1 MPTRTNVFSSAKV
14 FVLAAAAG
22 QYKISPRR
30 IAMRLSAWIK
40 HVSRARFPG
49 SVWPRP
55 SVLPLRKPLML
66 VCAVASRVAPAA
78 PRPSSRAARSSPAPV
93 PSRSATISRTPQGAR
108 SRPVHRAGRFDAA
121 EMELVPPVSRDDSFA
136 QAREA
141 IAAVCAKRAK
151 KAGKKRRSSGKAL
164 APLRVA
170 VELPLASDAPAD
182 VRAMVA
188 GACAG
193 GVVGTAVYGDA
204 AAAASPFGGEDDVRE
219 HVHIDDAL
227 RGLGCD
233 LAMGEGAVALVG
245 VADDQVAAAR
255 RVAELAGARPVVGVN
270 VEWFHAGDGGVTFRA
285 AQSALQS
292 DGPPSDPVSVFANS
306 FSVVYSYLPLAI
318 KGVTGATTEGAVFK
332 CVRGGAPE
340 GSPWRILVKDDA
352 GEYQQVGAMQR
363 RPEQE
368 DLESALYNAAA
379 AKSKINQGIGLFR
392 GLADK
397 AKNAVT
403 GDKR

>member
-204 AAAASPFGGEDDVRE
+204 AAAASSFGGEDDVRE

-285 AQSALQS
+285 AAAART
-292 DGPPSDPVSVFANS
+292 DGPPPDAASVFANS

-318 KGVTGATTEGAVFK
+318 QGVTGATTEGAVFK

>member
-1 MPTRTNVFSSAKV
+1 M
-14 FVLAAAAG
+14 
-22 QYKISPRR
+22 
-30 IAMRLSAWIK
+30 
-40 HVSRARFPG
+40 
-49 SVWPRP
+49 
-55 SVLPLRKPLML
+55 
-66 VCAVASRVAPAA
+66 
-78 PRPSSRAARSSPAPV
+78 V
-93 PSRSATISRTPQGAR
+93 PS
-108 SRPVHRAGRFDAA
+108 AGRFDAT

-182 VRAMVA
+182 VRAMVV

-204 AAAASPFGGEDDVRE
+204 AAAASPYEGKDDIRE

-227 RGLGCD
+227 RGVGCD
-233 LAMGEGAVALVG
+233 LAVGEGAVALVG
-245 VADDQVAAAR
+245 IADDQIAAAR
-255 RVAELAGARPVVGVN
+255 RAAELAGARPVVGVN

-285 AQSALQS
+285 AAAART
-292 DGPPSDPVSVFANS
+292 DGPPPDAASVFANS

-318 KGVTGATTEGAVFK
+318 QGVTGATTEGAVFK

-340 GSPWRILVKDDA
+340 GSPWRILVKDDT

-368 DLESALYNAAA
+368 DLESALYSAAA
-379 AKSKINQGIGLFR
+379 AKSKINKGIGLFR
-392 GLADK
+392 GLAEK
-397 AKNAVT
+397 AKNAVA
-403 GDKR
+403 GDERK

>member
-1 MPTRTNVFSSAKV
+1 M
-14 FVLAAAAG
+14 
-22 QYKISPRR
+22 
-30 IAMRLSAWIK
+30 
-40 HVSRARFPG
+40 
-49 SVWPRP
+49 
-55 SVLPLRKPLML
+55 
-66 VCAVASRVAPAA
+66 
-78 PRPSSRAARSSPAPV
+78 V
-93 PSRSATISRTPQGAR
+93 PS
-108 SRPVHRAGRFDAA
+108 AGRFDAT

-182 VRAMVA
+182 VRAMVV

-204 AAAASPFGGEDDVRE
+204 AAAASPYEGKDDIRE

-227 RGLGCD
+227 RGVGCD
-233 LAMGEGAVALVG
+233 LAVGEGAVALVG
-245 VADDQVAAAR
+245 IADDQIAAAR
-255 RVAELAGARPVVGVN
+255 RAAELAGARPVVGVN
-270 VEWFHAGDGGVTFRA
+270 VEWFHAGDGGGTFRA
-285 AQSALQS
+285 AAAART
-292 DGPPSDPVSVFANS
+292 DGPPPDAASVFANS

-318 KGVTGATTEGAVFK
+318 QGVTGATTEGAVFK

-340 GSPWRILVKDDA
+340 GSPWRILVKDDT

-379 AKSKINQGIGLFR
+379 AKSKINKGIGLFR
-392 GLADK
+392 GLAEK
-397 AKNAVT
+397 AKNAVA
-403 GDKR
+403 GDERK

>member
-1 MPTRTNVFSSAKV
+1 MPSAGK
-14 FVLAAAAG
+14 FE
-22 QYKISPRR
+22 
-30 IAMRLSAWIK
+30 
-40 HVSRARFPG
+40 
-49 SVWPRP
+49 
-55 SVLPLRKPLML
+55 
-66 VCAVASRVAPAA
+66 
-78 PRPSSRAARSSPAPV
+78 
-93 PSRSATISRTPQGAR
+93 AT
-108 SRPVHRAGRFDAA
+108 

-136 QAREA
+136 QAKEA

-170 VELPLASDAPAD
+170 VELPLASDAPND
-182 VRAMVA
+182 VRAMVV
-188 GACAG
+188 GACGG

-204 AAAASPFGGEDDVRE
+204 AAAAETSSGMDDITE

-227 RGLGCD
+227 KGIGCD

-245 VADDQVAAAR
+245 ITDEQVAKAR

-270 VEWFHAGDGGVTFRA
+270 VEWFHAGDGGVTFRGTQNPD
-285 AQSALQS
+285 AQ
-292 DGPPSDPVSVFANS
+292 PDPVAAFANS

-318 KGVTGATTEGAVFK
+318 QGVTGATTEGAVFK
-332 CVRGGAPE
+332 CVRAGAPE

-352 GEYQQVGAMQR
+352 GAYQQVGAMQR

-379 AKSKINQGIGLFR
+379 AKSKINKGIGLFR

-397 AKNAVT
+397 AKNAVA
-403 GDKR
+403 GGGEKK

>member
-1 MPTRTNVFSSAKV
+1 MS
-14 FVLAAAAG
+14 LCAAA
-22 QYKISPRR
+22 S
-30 IAMRLSAWIK
+30 
-40 HVSRARFPG
+40 
-49 SVWPRP
+49 
-55 SVLPLRKPLML
+55 
-66 VCAVASRVAPAA
+66 CVAPAA
-78 PRPSSRAARSSPAPV
+78 PRPSSRAARPSPSPA
-93 PSRSATISRTPQGAR
+93 PSRSATISRTPRDAR
-108 SRPVHRAGRFDAA
+108 SRVVPSAGRFDAT

-182 VRAMVA
+182 VRAMVV

-204 AAAASPFGGEDDVRE
+204 AAAAATSGGKDDIRE

-227 RGLGCD
+227 RGVGCD

-255 RVAELAGARPVVGVN
+255 RVVELAGARPVVGVN

-285 AQSALQS
+285 AAV
-292 DGPPSDPVSVFANS
+292 DPDDARRTPDATAVFANS

-318 KGVTGATTEGAVFK
+318 QGVTGATTEGAVFK

-379 AKSKINQGIGLFR
+379 AKSKINKGIGLFR

-403 GDKR
+403 GESK

>member
-1 MPTRTNVFSSAKV
+1 MS
-14 FVLAAAAG
+14 LCAA
-22 QYKISPRR
+22 
-30 IAMRLSAWIK
+30 
-40 HVSRARFPG
+40 
-49 SVWPRP
+49 
-55 SVLPLRKPLML
+55 
-66 VCAVASRVAPAA
+66 ASRVAPAA
-78 PRPSSRAARSSPAPV
+78 PRPSSRAARPSPSPP
-93 PSRSATISRTPQGAR
+93 PSRSATISRTPRDAR
-108 SRPVHRAGRFDAA
+108 SRVVPSAGRFDAA

-136 QAREA
+136 QARDA

-170 VELPLASDAPAD
+170 VELPLASDAPKD
-182 VRAMVA
+182 VRAMVL

-204 AAAASPFGGEDDVRE
+204 AAAAEASAGKDDVRE

-227 RGLGCD
+227 RGVGCD

-285 AQSALQS
+285 AAAAAAQNQNESSPNVDA
-292 DGPPSDPVSVFANS
+292 DSVFANS

-318 KGVTGATTEGAVFK
+318 QGVTGATTEGAVFK

-379 AKSKINQGIGLFR
+379 AKSKINKGIGLFR

-397 AKNAVT
+397 ARNAVA
-403 GDKR
+403 GGGEK

>member
-1 MPTRTNVFSSAKV
+1 M
-14 FVLAAAAG
+14 VL
-22 QYKISPRR
+22 
-30 IAMRLSAWIK
+30 
-40 HVSRARFPG
+40 
-49 SVWPRP
+49 
-55 SVLPLRKPLML
+55 
-66 VCAVASRVAPAA
+66 
-78 PRPSSRAARSSPAPV
+78 
-93 PSRSATISRTPQGAR
+93 
-108 SRPVHRAGRFDAA
+108 
-121 EMELVPPVSRDDSFA
+121 
-136 QAREA
+136 
-141 IAAVCAKRAK
+141 
-151 KAGKKRRSSGKAL
+151 
-164 APLRVA
+164 
-170 VELPLASDAPAD
+170 
-182 VRAMVA
+182 

-204 AAAASPFGGEDDVRE
+204 AAAAEASAGKDDVRE

-227 RGLGCD
+227 RGVGCD

-285 AQSALQS
+285 AAAAAAQNQNESSPNVDA
-292 DGPPSDPVSVFANS
+292 DSVFANS

-318 KGVTGATTEGAVFK
+318 QGVTGATTEGAVFK

-379 AKSKINQGIGLFR
+379 AKSKINKGIGLFR

-397 AKNAVT
+397 ARNAVA
-403 GDKR
+403 GGGEK